1 MRELTGVW
9 AIRVLLLK
17 ISNNSY
23 LDFQVV
29 RCCIERYYHAIIVAI
44 LLGRDPVS
52 KNNSLVDGAH
62 VILLQCNVLI
72 HGNSEK

>member
-1 MRELTGVW
+1 MRQLIGVT

-29 RCCIERYYHAIIVAI
+29 RCCIRRYYHATISATLVD
-44 LLGRDPVS
+44 RDPAS
-52 KNNSLVDGAH
+52 KNNSLVDGVH

-72 HGNSEK
+72 RGSSEK